1 MRSVNPVSKGCKPDL
16 PRILQQD
23 TESYSNTGVSTVS
36 INSQSDIAA
45 NLQVGPT
52 DHGMVR
58 IYVEGEGLDLPLDFD
73 PEEATEIAEELLA
86 AADAARKM
94 TAKGDKSKPRGKR

>member
-1 MRSVNPVSKGCKPDL
+1 M
-16 PRILQQD
+16 
-23 TESYSNTGVSTVS
+23 S
-36 INSQSDIAA
+36 INSQSEIAA

-52 DHGMVR
+52 DQGMVR

-86 AADAARKM
+86 AAEAARKL
-94 TAKGDKSKPRGKR
+94 ASKGGKSKPRGKR

>member
-1 MRSVNPVSKGCKPDL
+1 M
-16 PRILQQD
+16 
-23 TESYSNTGVSTVS
+23 S

-94 TAKGDKSKPRGKR
+94 NAKGDKSKPRGKR